1 MNRILFMMV
10 LTIAIFSTSGCGIAR
25 GRYDVTPIDVP
36 GPAEKRTMEQV
47 PAFRVEALPPNL
59 PACIPIANVYA
70 DGNGFA
76 WREEL
81 EEELREQASEVGADY
96 VVIDNI
102 KVSNDE
108 TGGTYGGGLMLSGQI
123 QRPHQA
129 GYACRASK
137 VKMGAHF
144 DGKSYKIKYVY
155 PNSAAAKAGFVEG
168 EEILSADGVYLGGT
182 DRYAWYRTV
191 SVKQPGQKVV
201 FEVLNRNGEKIT
213 REVTLLPADP
223 WP

>member
-1 MNRILFMMV
+1 
-10 LTIAIFSTSGCGIAR
+10 
-25 GRYDVTPIDVP
+25 
-36 GPAEKRTMEQV
+36 
-47 PAFRVEALPPNL
+47 
-59 PACIPIANVYA
+59 
-70 DGNGFA
+70 
-76 WREEL
+76 
-81 EEELREQASEVGADY
+81 
-96 VVIDNI
+96 
-102 KVSNDE
+102 
-108 TGGTYGGGLMLSGQI
+108 
-123 QRPHQA
+123 
-129 GYACRASK
+129 
-137 VKMGAHF
+137 MGAHF